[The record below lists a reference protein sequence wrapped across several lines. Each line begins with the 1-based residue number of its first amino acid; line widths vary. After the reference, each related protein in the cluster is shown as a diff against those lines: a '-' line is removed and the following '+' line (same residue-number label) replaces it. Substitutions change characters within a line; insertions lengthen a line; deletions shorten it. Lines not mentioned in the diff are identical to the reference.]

1 MSWVVA
7 SKIVLRVAVMIVDFV
22 GRDYLGIEIRDPS
35 GTIGNEGWRES
46 GGCRGVSWIVTLR
59 VVRPQLNCGNEIAG
73 LGLLGLFFWWGVM
86 CAGLYCGDW
95 GGCASLYTNNNGG
108 ISTPQHIQRGN
119 LSQGN
124 RTAPDSR
131 IGRSSTRCI
140 IHVYCQ

>member
-46 GGCRGVSWIVTLR
+46 GGCRGVAWIVTLR

-95 GGCASLYTNNNGG
+95 GGCARACIPITTGASVHL
-108 ISTPQHIQRGN
+108 STFKEVICHKGTGRP
-119 LSQGN
+119 
-124 RTAPDSR
+124 RTPE
-131 IGRSSTRCI
+131 
-140 IHVYCQ
+140 